1 MGCLP
6 TSIFIKA
13 TCLEELPTKAKPQP
27 RMRCLHTTMF
37 IEIVSLE
44 GLQVKVKEAP
54 SFHLVK
60 LLPLDTNLAFPGLS
74 KYHLIISLFHIVKVK
89 YYCCLLLLLL
99 FLLYY

>member
-13 TCLEELPTKAKPQP
+13 TYLEELPTNSKPQP

-37 IEIVSLE
+37 IVIVSLE

-60 LLPLDTNLAFPGLS
+60 LLPLDTNLVFQVSANT
-74 KYHLIISLFHIVKVK
+74 I
-89 YYCCLLLLLL
+89 
-99 FLLYY
+99 